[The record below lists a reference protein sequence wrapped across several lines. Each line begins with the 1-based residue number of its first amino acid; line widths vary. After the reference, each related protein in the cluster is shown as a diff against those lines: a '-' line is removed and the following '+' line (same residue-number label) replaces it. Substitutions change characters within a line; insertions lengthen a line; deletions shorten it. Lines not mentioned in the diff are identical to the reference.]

1 MPTEEARRWIR
12 ASRDPAPESSRE
24 IGRRLRSIAGA
35 IDAYR
40 KIRPGTAWA
49 AVGEALEQALSFAE
63 EAEDARGPSAS

>member
-12 ASRDPAPESSRE
+12 ASRDPAPESSCE

-40 KIRPGTAWA
+40 KIHPGTSWA